1 MPEAI
6 TRKVIED
13 WVRQT
18 TGVFSY
24 KDMFDEVGIT
34 DPLNR
39 QNTYVFI
46 HRLCEQKVIR
56 SINGKHGTFR
66 LLDKDAPVLNWKG
79 VEDFVGLDIHWPF
92 KLEEFVKIYQR
103 NVIVVGGDPNE
114 GKTAFLHN
122 VIDLNWRRYPIV
134 LFDSENSEK
143 ELALR
148 FSQYPDHKLWPADL
162 VRERSQNFADV
173 IEPDYINIIDY
184 LEITDNFFAVARFL
198 REIRDALG
206 KGIAV
211 VAIQKAKGA
220 ELPIGR
226 DFSRQ
231 IARLVLTIDPGVL
244 TIRKA
249 KSFAQRNVNPNNMKF
264 RFKLKDGAHFTDI
277 QENWMA

>member
-6 TRKVIED
+6 TRKVLEE
-13 WVRQT
+13 WVKQT
-18 TGVFSY
+18 TGIFSY
-24 KDMFDEVGIT
+24 RDIFEEVGIT

-46 HRLCEQKVIR
+46 HRLCEQKIIR

-92 KLEEFVKIYQR
+92 GLEQFVKIHAR

-122 VIDLNWRRYPIV
+122 VIDLNWRRFPIV

-148 FSQYPDHKLWPADL
+148 FSKYPDHKLWPADL

-184 LEITDNFFAVARFL
+184 LEILDNFFVVARYL

-206 KGIAV
+206 QGIAI

-264 RFKLKDGAHFTDI
+264 KFTLKDGAHFTDT
-277 QENWMA
+277 QESWEA

>member
-1 MPEAI
+1 MPEKLTI
-6 TRKVIED
+6 GVIRD
-13 WVRQT
+13 WVKGT
-18 TGVFSY
+18 TGVFTY
-24 KDMFDEVGIT
+24 RDMFEWLGVTEFANKDYARKAMYELCQQKLIT
-34 DPLNR
+34 
-39 QNTYVFI
+39 
-46 HRLCEQKVIR
+46 

-66 LLDKDAPVLNWKG
+66 LLDKDAPILNWKG

-92 KLEEFVKIYQR
+92 KLEEFVKIYAR

-122 VIDLNWRRYPIV
+122 VIDLNWRRFPIV

-173 IEPDYINIIDY
+173 IEPDHINIIDY
-184 LEITDNFFAVARFL
+184 LEITDNFFVVARYL

-264 RFKLKDGAHFTDI
+264 KFSLKDGAHFTDI
-277 QENWMA
+277 QESWMA